1 MKEERMQMRLNN
13 YIDTVLN
20 KFADTITGQVFLM
33 IQNDKELMQEYLN
46 LMGNDTDPHTLN
58 CELGKR
64 IKSKFNL
71 KNAGRCND
79 PKSTLIRSY
88 ERHKIK

>member
-1 MKEERMQMRLNN
+1 MRVKN
-13 YIDTVLN
+13 YIDRVLN
-20 KFADTITGQVFLM
+20 KFANDITDRVFLM
-33 IQNDKELMQEYLN
+33 IQNDKELMQEYLG
-46 LMGNDTDPHTLN
+46 LLASSAKKDGLN
-58 CELGKR
+58 SKVGEQIR
-64 IKSKFNL
+64 VKFNL